1 MDDKSLPS
9 TASRDTMCV
18 HARQARNNPRHAP
31 ADTSLRSLSARAPQT
46 SREPFPARPE
56 ALLEP
61 AVRGAVVADGVV
73 EVVRE
78 VLLRGDPVGLVVGVD
93 VALPVAEALGP
104 GVPAPPQVR
113 GDDAAAPRAYVGDR
127 LVDAEVCRVGLGC
140 HGV

>member
-61 AVRGAVVADGVV
+61 AVRGPVVADGVV
-73 EVVRE
+73 QVVGE
-78 VLLRGDPVGLVVGVD
+78 VLLRGDPVGLVVRVD
-93 VALPVAEALGP
+93 VPLAVTEPLGP
-104 GVPAPPQVR
+104 CVAAPAQVR
-113 GDDAAAPRAYVGDR
+113 GDGAATARAHVGDR
-127 LVDAEVCRVGLGC
+127 L
-140 HGV
+140 